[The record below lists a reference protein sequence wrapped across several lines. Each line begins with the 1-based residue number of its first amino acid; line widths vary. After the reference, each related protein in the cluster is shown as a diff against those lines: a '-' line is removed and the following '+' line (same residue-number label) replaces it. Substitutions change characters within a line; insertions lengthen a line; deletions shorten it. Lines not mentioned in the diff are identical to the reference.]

1 MWFVSLS
8 SRMVKGLDVEHPSHR
23 SCWELLLHTQQ
34 EVLSVDLQ
42 IFDTAQA
49 LQLLTL
55 GEVSVFR
62 AQLGQEQ
69 VRLWLM
75 SDPAGAQIP
84 LGQKHHFTLFNLFTS
99 DISSTGDRT
108 YLCQNPKLGAFKQ
121 HFN

>member
-1 MWFVSLS
+1 
-8 SRMVKGLDVEHPSHR
+8 MVKGLDVEHLSRP

-42 IFDTAQA
+42 TCDTA
-49 LQLLTL
+49 QLLTL

-99 DISSTGDRT
+99 DQLLYWR
-108 YLCQNPKLGAFKQ
+108 QNLPVSKSQAGCI
-121 HFN
+121 